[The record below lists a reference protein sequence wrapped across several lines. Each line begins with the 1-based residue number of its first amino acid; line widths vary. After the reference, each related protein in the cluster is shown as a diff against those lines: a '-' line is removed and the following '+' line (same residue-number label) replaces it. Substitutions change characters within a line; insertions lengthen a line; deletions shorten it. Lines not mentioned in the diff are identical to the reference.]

1 MIESPVRTYL
11 LLGFLLLAESL
22 CPALEA
28 FAMKGFVDAFVDLN
42 APLLGRTALFYL
54 GVMVYGA
61 VIAGAGVSARVR
73 LVEDLARR

>member
-11 LLGFLLLAESL
+11 LLGFCCWPNRCAGV
-22 CPALEA
+22 EA

-42 APLLGRTALFYL
+42 ASPWADGPLYL

-61 VIAGAGVSARVR
+61 VIAGAGVSARSASWR
-73 LVEDLARR
+73 T